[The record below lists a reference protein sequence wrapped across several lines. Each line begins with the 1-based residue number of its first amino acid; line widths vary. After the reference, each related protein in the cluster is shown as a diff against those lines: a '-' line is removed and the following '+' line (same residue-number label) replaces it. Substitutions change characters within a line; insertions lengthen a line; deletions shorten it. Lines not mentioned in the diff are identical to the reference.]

1 VEDSRLRDAWSEAAA
16 ELSLRVEQRGD
27 AVLVHDFGS
36 PNGTLCVLL
45 HSEVRHFPATP
56 ADDARYFSQLGPS
69 YLKYERALFVD
80 TLNDWGWFGTGSPPP
95 WYTGE
100 PWT

>member
-1 VEDSRLRDAWSEAAA
+1 MTSGVQTGRSAYSSTAKSAIFLPR
-16 ELSLRVEQRGD
+16 
-27 AVLVHDFGS
+27 
-36 PNGTLCVLL
+36 
-45 HSEVRHFPATP
+45 P

-80 TLNDWGWFGTGSPPP
+80 TLNDWEWFGTGSPPP